1 MTTEY
6 RSTSASCFLLFLNFY
21 VPFLFVALLKSPHIF
36 GNIQIISIMA
46 THHPSHKCIVPTSNR
61 APHRSSPT
69 SMNDH
74 DPFMP
79 CQSPMR
85 PSPNTKNQSSLSFH
99 HLSPLIKENN
109 GENEQCGLQS
119 HWSDWGSE
127 RAGRKKDARFSGSLK
142 RIFTKSDKNGNVG

>member
-1 MTTEY
+1 MTEY
-6 RSTSASCFLLFLNFY
+6 RSTSASCFLLFPNFF
-21 VPFLFVALLKSPHIF
+21 VLSLFVTRLKSPYVF

-46 THHPSHKCIVPTSNR
+46 THHPSHKCIVPTSDR

-69 SMNDH
+69 SMND
-74 DPFMP
+74 PFMP
-79 CQSPMR
+79 CQSPMN
-85 PSPNTKNQSSLSFH
+85 PSPNTKNKSSLSFH
-99 HLSPLIKENN
+99 HLSPLIKEDN

-142 RIFTKSDKNGNVG
+142 RMFTKSGKNGEVG